1 MSGGNILD
9 LAPDRKTFEN
19 SGNVLTNITRSF
31 SLFKQQFIKVGNN
44 FLTVPFYCNA
54 SIGYGRGYNKILDDT
69 FFNCVDDDRLR
80 GIYRTLTWKSLT
92 NNEDGVTLM
101 PRTVINQSLGITL
114 TRDQYNVMVNTLAI
128 SIKRYFKE
136 GEKSLTL
143 NDFMNTFKKG
153 SKYFRKIISCWN
165 PKYSLEK
172 TKQVWTFLQLI
183 DCHEINTVRL
193 RNLHTGWSHPHYNSS
208 IRVFLFKYYNNIL
221 GLNSRVSHFNA
232 DINEACTFCNIAGP
246 LPAPKE
252 TFRHLFYDCAVV
264 NKVLNEIWSL
274 YVHNLALTKNIFFL
288 SNYNEKEKYNCVLN
302 CFLDVVR
309 FHIWQAK
316 LNKSLPTTQ
325 KIKSE
330 VEYSLYTVLKLGY
343 RRVDFNNCPIFQRG
357 RDGHHPGRN
366 RP

>member
-1 MSGGNILD
+1 M
-9 LAPDRKTFEN
+9 
-19 SGNVLTNITRSF
+19 V
-31 SLFKQQFIKVGNN
+31 
-44 FLTVPFYCNA
+44 
-54 SIGYGRGYNKILDDT
+54 
-69 FFNCVDDDRLR
+69 
-80 GIYRTLTWKSLT
+80 YRTLTWKSLT
-92 NNEDGVTLM
+92 TNEDGVTLK
-101 PRTVINQSLGITL
+101 PRTVINQSLGTAL
-114 TRDQYNVMVNTLAI
+114 TRDQYNVMANTLAI

-143 NDFMNTFKKG
+143 NDFMNSFKKG
-153 SKYFRKIISCWN
+153 SKYFRKIINFCN

-172 TKQVWTFLQLI
+172 TKQVRTFMQLI
-183 DCHEINTVRL
+183 DCHETNTVRL
-193 RNLHTGWSHPHYNSS
+193 RNLYTGWTHLHYNSS

-252 TFRHLFYDCAVV
+252 TFSHLFYDCAVV

-288 SNYNEKEKYNCVLN
+288 ANYNENEKYNCALS

-316 LNKSLPTTQ
+316 LNKSLPATQ

-330 VEYSLYTVLKLGY
+330 VEYSLYMVYKLGF
-343 RRVDFNNCPIFQRG
+343 RKIDFNTCPIFQGG
-357 RDGHHPGRN
+357 RDGHHQGRN